1 MVNDIVYAVVKIA
14 EKLFVA
20 QYYKCDMDYTY
31 TFLFNEKNS
40 LSLHVGAG
48 VAVPYGNSEILPF
61 EKRYFS
67 GGANSVRGW
76 SVRSLGPGSYQ
87 RKDPTSDF
95 MNQCGDV
102 RLDFNIEYRSKL
114 IWKLELAAFIDAGNI
129 WTIKDY
135 MPSFRGRDATQR
147 NQNQGVVLI
156 RTPMLTLY
164 RIYLF

>member
-1 MVNDIVYAVVKIA
+1 M
-14 EKLFVA
+14 
-20 QYYKCDMDYTY
+20 
-31 TFLFNEKNS
+31 
-40 LSLHVGAG
+40 
-48 VAVPYGNSEILPF
+48 
-61 EKRYFS
+61 
-67 GGANSVRGW
+67 RGW

-135 MPSFRGRDATQR
+135 AAQPGGAFKINGPYVTFDGIDYLYDESAMK
-147 NQNQGVVLI
+147 
-156 RTPMLTLY
+156 LY
-164 RIYLF
+164 RHHIGELGNILVQIKAIRATTEE